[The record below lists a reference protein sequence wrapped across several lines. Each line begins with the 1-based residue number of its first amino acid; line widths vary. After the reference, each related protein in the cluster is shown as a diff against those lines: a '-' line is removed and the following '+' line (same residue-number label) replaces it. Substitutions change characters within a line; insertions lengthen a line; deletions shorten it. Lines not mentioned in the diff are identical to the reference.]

1 MIKDNRDPDIINE
14 SWKPKKNLQKN
25 QKIKQKPILNK
36 KIIKIHFGAKIEQ
49 I

>member
-1 MIKDNRDPDIINE
+1 MSHENQ
-14 SWKPKKNLQKN
+14 KNLQKN